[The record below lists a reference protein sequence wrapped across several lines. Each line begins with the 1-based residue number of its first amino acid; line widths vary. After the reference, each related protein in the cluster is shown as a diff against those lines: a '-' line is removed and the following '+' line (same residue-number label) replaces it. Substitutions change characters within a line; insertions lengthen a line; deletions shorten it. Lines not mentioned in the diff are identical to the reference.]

1 MKQWKRIVTSIA
13 VTLILSGLT
22 WAAEYTIDTSHSK
35 ALFKIKHL
43 GISTVTGHFKTFSGS
58 FEFDQKNIKAS
69 KVSATIEATSIDTD
83 QERRDAHLRSADFF
97 DVEKF
102 PQITFVSKEIRDVK
116 DGKFKVVGDLMM
128 HGVTKSVVLDVEL
141 GGMVTM
147 GGNERVAFTAT
158 TTLNR
163 KDFGLTWNRAIES
176 GGFVVGEDVQ
186 VLLEIEAIRKKET
199 K

>member
-1 MKQWKRIVTSIA
+1 
-13 VTLILSGLT
+13 
-22 WAAEYTIDTSHSK
+22 
-35 ALFKIKHL
+35 
-43 GISTVTGHFKTFSGS
+43 
-58 FEFDQKNIKAS
+58 
-69 KVSATIEATSIDTD
+69 
-83 QERRDAHLRSADFF
+83 
-97 DVEKF
+97 
-102 PQITFVSKEIRDVK
+102 
-116 DGKFKVVGDLMM
+116 
-128 HGVTKSVVLDVEL
+128 VLDVEL